1 MRLRGEERSMDTARE
16 NDAAA
21 AVRLSGVRLSLA
33 GRAILPGLDLSLS
46 ERRIGIVG
54 RNGSGKSTLARVM
67 TGLLAADSGEVRV
80 MGVDVAKDRRAAIR
94 TIGILFQNPDHQII
108 FPTVGEEL
116 AFGPRQQGRSKA
128 EAREAARAML
138 ARFGKDHWDERSV
151 ETLSQGQKHLVCL
164 MSVLMLEPRLIVL
177 DEPFTGLDIPTTRA
191 LQRQL
196 DALSPMLVHITHD
209 VSALDG
215 YERVIWIEGGAVH
228 RDGPAVP
235 VLEEYLQVMTAEDAA
250 LAGPGLAD

>member
-1 MRLRGEERSMDTARE
+1 MNKVEAGMADAQIAGRSGV
-16 NDAAA
+16 
-21 AVRLSGVRLSLA
+21 VRLSGVALSLA
-33 GRAILPGLDLSLS
+33 GTRILEGLDLTLS
-46 ERRIGIVG
+46 ERRVGVVG

-67 TGLLAADSGEVRV
+67 TGLLAADAGEVEV

-116 AFGPRQQGRSKA
+116 AFGLRQQGRGKA
-128 EAREAARAML
+128 EALDSVRSML
-138 ARFGKDHWDERSV
+138 KRFGKEAWEDRSV

-164 MSVLMLEPRLIVL
+164 MAVLVLEPELIVL

-191 LQRQL
+191 LQRHL
-196 DALSPMLVHITHD
+196 DGLAPMLVHITHD
-209 VSALDG
+209 VSSLDG
-215 YERVIWIEGGAVH
+215 YDRVVWIEAGKVH
-228 RDGPAVP
+228 RDGPAESVIAAY
-235 VLEEYLQVMTAEDAA
+235 LDAMTEEDDS